1 MGKGDAGAPARARD
15 SLTWRE
21 QGGRSPLQNADTKPG
36 SPRGR
41 DARPGRGAR
50 RAGSLSARSAARSA
64 PPQPRPRLG
73 RLRLPL
79 CGSQGL
85 RPCAGIAI
93 RVPSL
98 PLGRAFCAPCASTV
112 GLGDLGAR
120 GRVWGRRHAAP
131 RVPGCL
137 PVSHGRRFLGPHVF
151 GARGSLESVSMV
163 RSLGA

>member
-1 MGKGDAGAPARARD
+1 MGKGDAGAPRTRTRLAH
-15 SLTWRE
+15 WRE
-21 QGGRSPLQNADTKPG
+21 RGGRSPLQNADTKPG

-50 RAGSLSARSAARSA
+50 RAGSLSACSAARSA

-98 PLGRAFCAPCASTV
+98 PLARAFCAPCASTV
-112 GLGDLGAR
+112 GLVDLGVR
-120 GRVWGRRHAAP
+120 GGVWGRRDPALRAP
-131 RVPGCL
+131 SCL
-137 PVSHGRRFLGPHVF
+137 PCVS
-151 GARGSLESVSMV
+151 
-163 RSLGA
+163 RSLIPRPPRSFVPAARWSPFPW